1 MEFLLF
7 NKAYQKDLFQAL
19 NKTEFTE
26 TAWGKK
32 ILNNIMV
39 EVVFLIKK
47 KTQKYSFLF
56 FSFLKY
62 KFSVWVQGHY
72 YLSTSL
78 SCTLLMSRVNL

>member
-7 NKAYQKDLFQAL
+7 IEAYQKDLFQAL

-39 EVVFLIKK
+39 EVVFLIYKK
-47 KTQKYSFLF
+47 HRNTLSY
-56 FSFLKY
+56 FSLY
-62 KFSVWVQGHY
+62 
-72 YLSTSL
+72 
-78 SCTLLMSRVNL
+78 